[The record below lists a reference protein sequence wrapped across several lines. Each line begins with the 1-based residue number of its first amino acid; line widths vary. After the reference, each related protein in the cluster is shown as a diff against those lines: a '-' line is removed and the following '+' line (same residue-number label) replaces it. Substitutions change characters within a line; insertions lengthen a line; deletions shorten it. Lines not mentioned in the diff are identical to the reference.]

1 MPSFYFPFQCVLV
14 NCCFLIHNFIRRNQ
28 LYEDDF
34 YVDDDVVDANNDD
47 DNLNPEV
54 ELAGPAGQ
62 VLKQWRVDIA
72 DRMWLAYNEYLA
84 RN

>member
-1 MPSFYFPFQCVLV
+1 M
-14 NCCFLIHNFIRRNQ
+14 
-28 LYEDDF
+28 YEDDF

-62 VLKQWRVDIA
+62 VLKQWRIDIA
-72 DRMWLAYNEYLA
+72 DRMWLADNEYLA
-84 RN
+84 IKIIL